1 MATDIRAIIKEAQRR
16 RTSQNIQPFSE
27 SEYEQQKCD
36 LLNAETVEVQDGFPC
51 EYCGN
56 KGVRYK
62 LDSNGILCSE
72 PCPECDSIRKSIKF
86 YNNSG
91 LKNLTFDSFNAKT
104 EWQKRLLTAAKEF
117 TASNGNEW
125 LFIGGQ
131 SGSGK
136 THICSA
142 IIHDLIFNHHTQAV
156 VFHWVETS
164 GRLKRLVNDISYGY
178 EMKVYKETAILYID
192 DFLKSKNIESLSAAD
207 VKQCFE
213 LINYR
218 YNHGLRTIIS
228 SEYSIDEV
236 IDFDEATGG
245 RIKQMAGRF
254 AFDIRRDQAKNYR
267 LLD

>member
-1 MATDIRAIIKEAQRR
+1 MEAKRR
-16 RTSQNIQPFSE
+16 RSAQNTQQFSDRE
-27 SEYEQQKCD
+27 HQQQLCD
-36 LLNAETVEVQDGFPC
+36 LLNAETVGVQDDYPC

-56 KGVRYK
+56 KNVHYK

-72 PCPECDSIRKSIKF
+72 PCPECSSIRKSIRLF
-86 YNNSG
+86 NNSG
-91 LKNLTFDSFNAKT
+91 LKNLTFDNFIANKG
-104 EWQKRLLTAAKEF
+104 WQRTLLQAAKEY
-117 TASNGNEW
+117 AGSGGNEW

-142 IIHDLIFNHHTQAV
+142 IIHELIFEKHIQTV

-164 GRLKRLVNDISYGY
+164 GRLKRLVNDVSYNW
-178 EMKVYKETAILYID
+178 EMAVYKETPVLYID
-192 DFLKSKNIESLSAAD
+192 DFLKTKSLESLTAAD

-218 YNHGLRTIIS
+218 YNHGLKTIIS
-228 SEYSIDEV
+228 SEYLIDEV
-236 IDFDEATGG
+236 MDFDEATGG

-254 AFDIRRDQAKNYR
+254 VFNISRGRDKNFR
-267 LLD
+267 LL